1 VSLFDITLELSGAQ
15 ITYKGI
21 VTLLQQFYWFDLDG
35 LLFDWSFLCVSCT
48 VVK

>member
-21 VTLLQQFYWFDLDG
+21 VTLLKQFYWFDLDG
-35 LLFDWSFLCVSCT
+35 LLFDWSFICGSCMM
-48 VVK
+48 VK